1 MKKSEIRILVTN
13 TIEQVTKDYL
23 VEIFEGREVVFITY
37 DDYRRGKVT
46 THHIDI
52 VTTDGTQDISPE
64 FYSEIVGKFT
74 QYNYT
79 EDGNDYNTMYAGRSR
94 GAFVLGFEKGAH
106 MLTAMSG
113 GCMIQHVENH
123 KSAHS
128 IEIPKYGINLQSPSN
143 HHQMMYP
150 YELQEHQYELIAHS
164 RYFKSETYLTGKNE
178 EKELDKAFL
187 EPEIVYYANTKG
199 LAIQGHPMKEGTN
212 GGYKSVVRDLIME
225 YFEKR
230 NEQRNKAKRPG
241 LVVAQHRY

>member
-1 MKKSEIRILVTN
+1 MNKKEIRILVSS

-23 VEIFEGREVVFITY
+23 TEIFEGKELVFVTY
-37 DDYRRGKVT
+37 DDYRKEKIT
-46 THHIDI
+46 TRHLDI
-52 VTTDGTQDISPE
+52 VVTDGIGDISPE

-74 QYNYT
+74 QYNYNV
-79 EDGNDYNTMYAGRSR
+79 DNVDYNIMYTGRNR

-113 GCMIQHVENH
+113 GTMIQHVENH
-123 KSAHS
+123 KSAHT
-128 IEIPKYGINLQSPSN
+128 IEIPKFGINLQSPSD

-150 YELQEHQYELIAHS
+150 YELADHQYELLAHS
-164 RYFKSETYLTGKNE
+164 RYFRSETYLNGRNE
-178 EKELDKAFL
+178 EKELDKTFL

-199 LAIQGHPMKEGTN
+199 LAIQGHPMKAGTN

-230 NEQRNKAKRPG
+230 QEEKLKTIRP
-241 LVVAQHRY
+241 VVTRRG